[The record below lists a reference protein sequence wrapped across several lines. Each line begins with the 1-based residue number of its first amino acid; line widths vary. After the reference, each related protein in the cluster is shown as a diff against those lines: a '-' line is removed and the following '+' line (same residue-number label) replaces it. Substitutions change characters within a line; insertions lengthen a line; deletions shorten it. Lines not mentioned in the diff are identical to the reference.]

1 MNQPIFSFENIVGG
15 YGTGIVVNG
24 VSGEVRSGE
33 VLSILGRN
41 GVGKSTLLKL
51 LFGFLQ
57 SRKGRI
63 LFRNKEINDFDP
75 PSRRKLGISY
85 CPQERIVFED
95 LTVRENLTM
104 MFPDRRIE
112 EFNVYFENFPILRER
127 LSQRAGT
134 LSGGERK
141 ILAFV
146 RTLAEKQLLIL
157 LDEPSEGV
165 QLENIERMRVLIED
179 LKRSGRS
186 FIVVEQN
193 LSFAETIA
201 DNYLVMDHGQTVL
214 MGSRREINREDL
226 IEYLS
231 V

>member
-1 MNQPIFSFENIVGG
+1 VNQPIFSFENIVGG